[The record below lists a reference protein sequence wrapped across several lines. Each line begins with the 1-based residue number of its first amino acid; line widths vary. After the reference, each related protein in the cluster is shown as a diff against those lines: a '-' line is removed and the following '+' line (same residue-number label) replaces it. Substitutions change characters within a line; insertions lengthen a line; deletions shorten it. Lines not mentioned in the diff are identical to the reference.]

1 MKLPIFI
8 FWVNL
13 GIVLGGCC
21 NSGFWCDG
29 DPSFREQPR
38 VHQVVGTS
46 KVVVSWDTTYL
57 NLIKCVDYFMVKYA
71 PVNQGH
77 VGKFVGAPVKIS
89 LPESLDFKNPLINK
103 YQATFEGT
111 ENTKY
116 FIQVVAV
123 DKGLGWGH
131 HEGQATVL
139 AKPVIFRVKS
149 FPDLLSMT
157 LKKRKVFFLNLTC
170 FTYPYF
176 VNFFQKHLKNSG
188 IYERITKLANQRNRR
203 KNLKSRRNPTIRIT

>member
-29 DPSFREQPR
+29 DPSFREQPK

-89 LPESLDFKNPLINK
+89 LPKSLDFKNPLINK
-103 YQATFEGT
+103 YSATFEGT

-149 FPDLLSMT
+149 FPELEALSMT
-157 LKKRKVFFLNLTC
+157 LKKRQQRKMRKVTFFCNLTC
-170 FTYPYF
+170 VTHPYF
-176 VNFFQKHLKNSG
+176 VNFVS
-188 IYERITKLANQRNRR
+188 ETCEKLGNVRTNYQTC
-203 KNLKSRRNPTIRIT
+203 KST

>member
-29 DPSFREQPR
+29 DPSFRIQPK
-38 VHQVVGTS
+38 VHQIFGTP

-57 NLIKCVDYFMVKYA
+57 NLIKCVDYFIVKYA

-89 LPESLDFKNPLINK
+89 LPKSLDFKSPLINQ

-139 AKPVIFRVKS
+139 AKPVIFQLKS

-157 LKKRKVFFLNLTC
+157 LKTRQQRKIRKVTFF
-170 FTYPYF
+170 
-176 VNFFQKHLKNSG
+176 V
-188 IYERITKLANQRNRR
+188 I
-203 KNLKSRRNPTIRIT
+203 